1 MNKAEIQALLV
12 PQFRKSG
19 FGLRVVVWTYLA
31 LIAGTLVCEG
41 MNIYAF
47 RADPIMLAVGV
58 LLTIFTLGFFA
69 YGIHILRELTAIDL
83 VDESLVAKI
92 QRRLRFHRTRFEI
105 WLWMIAF
112 TVAFLSFAVST
123 MPDAQNGQYRINR
136 PSVFVGVTLGQI
148 LLMYAVLKT
157 GQYPLVRES
166 KAILSDLESQVTTG
180 TDQLKALKR
189 TWLVWGLLFAV
200 IGSILL
206 VWGILRS
213 VGWPG

>member
-1 MNKAEIQALLV
+1 MSKAEIQALLV

-19 FGLRVVVWTYLA
+19 IGLHIVVWTYLV

-47 RADPIMLAVGV
+47 RTNPIMSTVGV
-58 LLTIFTLGFFA
+58 LLTIFTLGFLV

-83 VDESLVAKI
+83 VDESLVAKL
-92 QRRLRFHRTRFEI
+92 QRRLRFHRTKFEI

-123 MPDAQNGQYRINR
+123 MLDAQDGQYRINR
-136 PSVFVGVTLGQI
+136 PGVFVGIVLGQI
-148 LLMYAVLKT
+148 LFMYAVLKI
-157 GQYPLVRES
+157 GQYSFVRES

-180 TDQLKALKR
+180 TDGVKALKR
-189 TWLVWGLLFAV
+189 TWFVWSLLFAV
-200 IGSILL
+200 LGTILL
-206 VWGILRS
+206 VWGILRA
-213 VGWPG
+213 VG